1 MTQQLWTSVD
11 DYITDLFVPF
21 DPVLQETFAT
31 SEAAGLPSISV
42 APNEGK
48 LLMLLARLCGAR
60 NILEIGTLGGY
71 STIWL
76 ARGMA
81 SGGSLITLEASAKH
95 AEIARANIARAGLAG
110 TVEVRVGSAGDTL
123 PQLAAEGHGPFDL
136 IFIDAD
142 KEGYPEYLAWALKL
156 SRPGTI
162 IADNVVREGKILGPA
177 DNDPRVQGARRF
189 NQLLAEEPRV
199 KATVIQT
206 VGEKGHDGIAI
217 AIVIGR
223 MTSKDDAMSTLD
235 RNQN

>member
-21 DPVLQETFAT
+21 DPIMQETLAT
-31 SEAAGLPSISV
+31 SQAAGLPSISV

-48 LLMLLARLCGAR
+48 LLMLLAQLCGAR
-60 NILEIGTLGGY
+60 TILEIGTLGGY

-95 AEIARANIARAGLAG
+95 AEIARLNIARAGL
-110 TVEVRVGSAGDTL
+110 TNMVEVRVGPASQTL
-123 PQLAAEGHGPFDL
+123 PKLAAEGRGPFDL

-156 SRPGTI
+156 ARPGTLI
-162 IADNVVREGKILGPA
+162 IADNVIREGKILDPA

-189 NQLLAEEPRV
+189 NQLLADEPRV

-206 VGEKGHDGIAI
+206 VGGKGHDGMAI
-217 AIVIGR
+217 AIVI
-223 MTSKDDAMSTLD
+223 A
-235 RNQN
+235 Q

>member
-11 DYITDLFVPF
+11 DYITKLFVPS
-21 DPVLQETFAT
+21 DPITEETLAA

-48 LLMLLARLCGAR
+48 LLMLLAQLCGAR

-76 ARGMA
+76 ARGMV
-81 SGGSLITLEASAKH
+81 SGGSLITLEANPKH
-95 AEIARANIARAGLAG
+95 AEVARLNIARAGFTDRA
-110 TVEVRVGSAGDTL
+110 EVRVGPARDTL
-123 PQLAAEGHGPFDL
+123 SQLASEGRSPFDL

-142 KEGYPEYLAWALKL
+142 KESYPEYLAWALKL
-156 SRPGTI
+156 ARPGALI
-162 IADNVVREGKILGPA
+162 IADNVIRDGKILDPA
-177 DNDPRVQGARRF
+177 DTDPRVQGARRF

-206 VGEKGHDGIAI
+206 VGGKGHDGMAI
-217 AIVIGR
+217 AIV
-223 MTSKDDAMSTLD
+223 TA
-235 RNQN
+235 Q

>member
-21 DPVLQETFAT
+21 DAVMQETLAT

-81 SGGSLITLEASAKH
+81 SKGSLITLEASPRH
-95 AEIARANIARAGLAG
+95 AEVARLNIARAGLSDV
-110 TVEVRVGSAGDTL
+110 VEVLIGPAGDTL
-123 PQLAAEGHGPFDL
+123 PQLAAKGRGPFDL

-142 KEGYPEYLAWALKL
+142 KESYPQYLAWAIKL
-156 SRPGTI
+156 ARAGTLI
-162 IADNVVREGKILGPA
+162 IADNVVREGKILDPA

-189 NQLLAEEPRV
+189 NQLLADEPRV

-206 VGEKGHDGIAI
+206 VGGKGHDGMAI
-217 AIVIGR
+217 AIV
-223 MTSKDDAMSTLD
+223 TA
-235 RNQN
+235 Q

>member
-21 DPVLQETFAT
+21 DPVMQEALAA

-48 LLMLLARLCGAR
+48 LLMLLAQICGAR

-76 ARGMA
+76 ARGMS

-95 AEIARANIARAGLAG
+95 AEIARTNIARADLSGV
-110 TVEVRVGSAGDTL
+110 VEVRVGPALETL
-123 PQLAAEGHGPFDL
+123 PRLAAEARSPFDL

-142 KEGYPEYLAWALKL
+142 KEGYAEYFAWALKL
-156 SRPGTI
+156 ARLGSMI
-162 IADNVVREGKILGPA
+162 IADNVIRDGEILDPA
-177 DNDPRVQGARRF
+177 NSDPRVQGIRRF
-189 NQLLAEEPRV
+189 NQLLANEPRV

-206 VGEKGHDGIAI
+206 IGRKGHDGMAI
-217 AIVIGR
+217 AIVI
-223 MTSKDDAMSTLD
+223 A
-235 RNQN
+235 Q

>member
-21 DPVLQETFAT
+21 DPTMQETLAT

-42 APNEGK
+42 APSEGK
-48 LLMLLARLCGAR
+48 LLMLLAQLCGAR
-60 NILEIGTLGGY
+60 TILEIGTLGGY

-95 AEIARANIARAGLAG
+95 AEIARLNIARAGL
-110 TVEVRVGSAGDTL
+110 TNMVEVRVGPASQTL
-123 PQLAAEGHGPFDL
+123 PKLAAEGRGPFDL

-156 SRPGTI
+156 ARPGTLI
-162 IADNVVREGKILGPA
+162 IADNVIREGKILDPA

-189 NQLLAEEPRV
+189 NQLLADEPRV

-206 VGEKGHDGIAI
+206 VGGKGHDGMAI
-217 AIVIGR
+217 AIVI
-223 MTSKDDAMSTLD
+223 A
-235 RNQN
+235 Q

>member
-11 DYITDLFVPF
+11 DYITDLFAPS
-21 DPVLQETFAT
+21 DPVMQETLAA

-48 LLMLLARLCGAR
+48 LLMLLAQICGAR

-95 AEIARANIARAGLAG
+95 AEIARLNITRAGLASMI
-110 TVEVRVGSAGDTL
+110 EVRLGPAGETL
-123 PQLAAEGHGPFDL
+123 PQLAAEGRSPFDL

-156 SRPGTI
+156 ARPGTLI
-162 IADNVVREGKILGPA
+162 IADNVIREGEDTGS
-177 DNDPRVQGARRF
+177 
-189 NQLLAEEPRV
+189 
-199 KATVIQT
+199 
-206 VGEKGHDGIAI
+206 
-217 AIVIGR
+217 GR
-223 MTSKDDAMSTLD
+223 
-235 RNQN
+235 Q

>member
-21 DPVLQETFAT
+21 DPVMKEALAT

-48 LLMLLARLCGAR
+48 LLMLLALLCGAR

-81 SGGSLITLEASAKH
+81 SGGSLVTLEASEKH
-95 AEIARANIARAGLAG
+95 AEIARLNIARAGLANV
-110 TVEVRVGSAGDTL
+110 VEVQVGPALDTL
-123 PQLAAEGHGPFDL
+123 PQLAAEGRGPFDL
-136 IFIDAD
+136 IFIDAN
-142 KEGYPEYLAWALKL
+142 KEGYAEYFAWALKL
-156 SRPGTI
+156 ARPGSVI
-162 IADNVVREGKILGPA
+162 IADNVIRDGEILDPA
-177 DNDPRVQGARRF
+177 SNDTRVQGVRRF
-189 NQLLAEEPRV
+189 NELLAKEPRV

-206 VGEKGHDGIAI
+206 VGKKGH
-217 AIVIGR
+217 
-223 MTSKDDAMSTLD
+223 
-235 RNQN
+235 

>member
-21 DPVLQETFAT
+21 DSVMQEALAT

-48 LLMLLARLCGAR
+48 LLMLLAQLCGAR
-60 NILEIGTLGGY
+60 RILEIGTLGGY

-81 SGGSLITLEASAKH
+81 SGGSLITLEASTKH
-95 AEIARANIARAGLAG
+95 AGIASINIARAGLANV
-110 TVEVRVGSAGDTL
+110 VEVRIGPAGDTL

-142 KEGYPEYLAWALKL
+142 KEGYPAYFAWSLKL
-156 SRPGTI
+156 ACPGTLI
-162 IADNVVREGKILGPA
+162 IADNVIRDGEILDPA
-177 DNDPRVQGARRF
+177 SSDARVQGIRRF
-189 NQLLAEEPRV
+189 NQLLANEPRV
-199 KATVIQT
+199 RATLIQT
-206 VGEKGHDGIAI
+206 VGRKGYDGMAI
-217 AIVIGR
+217 AIVI
-223 MTSKDDAMSTLD
+223 TE
-235 RNQN
+235 

>member
-21 DPVLQETFAT
+21 DAVMQETLAT

-81 SGGSLITLEASAKH
+81 SKGSLITLEASPKH
-95 AEIARANIARAGLAG
+95 AEVARLNIARAGLSDV
-110 TVEVRVGSAGDTL
+110 VEVLIGPAGDTL
-123 PQLAAEGHGPFDL
+123 PQLAAKGRGPFDL

-142 KEGYPEYLAWALKL
+142 KESYPEYLAWAIRLA
-156 SRPGTI
+156 RAGTLI
-162 IADNVVREGKILGPA
+162 IADNVVREGKILDPA
-177 DNDPRVQGARRF
+177 DMTHVS
-189 NQLLAEEPRV
+189 
-199 KATVIQT
+199 KAPAGSISYSQT
-206 VGEKGHDGIAI
+206 SRALK
-217 AIVIGR
+217 
-223 MTSKDDAMSTLD
+223 LP
-235 RNQN
+235 

>member
-11 DYITDLFVPF
+11 DYITQLFVQS
-21 DPVLQETFAT
+21 DPIMQETLAA
-31 SEAAGLPSISV
+31 SETAGLPSISV

-48 LLMLLARLCGAR
+48 LLMLLAQLCGAR

-76 ARGMA
+76 ARGMV
-81 SGGSLITLEASAKH
+81 SEGSLITLEANPKH
-95 AEIARANIARAGLAG
+95 AEVARLNIARAGF
-110 TVEVRVGSAGDTL
+110 TDRVEVRVGPARDTL
-123 PQLAAEGHGPFDL
+123 PQLATEGRSPFDL

-156 SRPGTI
+156 ARPGALI
-162 IADNVVREGKILGPA
+162 IADNVIRDGKILDPA
-177 DNDPRVQGARRF
+177 DTDPRVQGARRF

-206 VGEKGHDGIAI
+206 VGGKGHDGMAI
-217 AIVIGR
+217 AIV
-223 MTSKDDAMSTLD
+223 TA
-235 RNQN
+235 Q